1 MFELISL
8 EEFNKTN
15 KSLVAKNLVE
25 MAVRRE
31 SESKSSMGIIINQY
45 RMTIVNTQKLKEA
58 LAMLETKLYLDEPGS
73 SRLHFV
79 TN

>member
-15 KSLVAKNLVE
+15 KSVVAKTLVE
-25 MAVRRE
+25 MAIRRE

-58 LAMLETKLYLDEPGS
+58 LAMLEATLYLNEPGS
-73 SRLHFV
+73 SRLQFV
-79 TN
+79 TS